1 MTDSI
6 IQHLLENKKHTANH
20 RNSKKTTT
28 FVFNKCSVTYLRKCP
43 IIQHLVSDSGHSQK
57 RLKESGTTHICKA
70 MKYTDLHLSPHSV
83 YLSKQRL
90 YRLKWTVTDNQWC
103 KYAASRNRFRNRKQL
118 ARKGMENSSEVVVF
132 YRAPRVPRSDF
143 NHRRVFDTLRSKMDT
158 MQGIIASYGQKK
170 RSIYR
175 QNRPF
180 NWPWS
185 VLYSTEFLL
194 TRTIFWKR
202 LKSIFHKKRS
212 RCVKSVICD

>member
-103 KYAASRNRFRNRKQL
+103 KYAASANNHVQLIDYQYVTQRAIGSKRRNDPISIIL
-118 ARKGMENSSEVVVF
+118 IIT
-132 YRAPRVPRSDF
+132 
-143 NHRRVFDTLRSKMDT
+143 TLNT
-158 MQGIIASYGQKK
+158 QG
-170 RSIYR
+170 
-175 QNRPF
+175 
-180 NWPWS
+180 
-185 VLYSTEFLL
+185 
-194 TRTIFWKR
+194 
-202 LKSIFHKKRS
+202 
-212 RCVKSVICD
+212 

>member
-90 YRLKWTVTDNQWC
+90 YRLKWIVIDNQWC
-103 KYAASRNRFRNRKQL
+103 KYAASASVPLRRL
-118 ARKGMENSSEVVVF
+118 TSTSATSSGSICSL
-132 YRAPRVPRSDF
+132 PRSWDVTVLSHGTR
-143 NHRRVFDTLRSKMDT
+143 HR
-158 MQGIIASYGQKK
+158 GIGLLSGDSWK
-170 RSIYR
+170 S
-175 QNRPF
+175 
-180 NWPWS
+180 
-185 VLYSTEFLL
+185 STAMG
-194 TRTIFWKR
+194 W
-202 LKSIFHKKRS
+202 
-212 RCVKSVICD
+212 

>member
-103 KYAASRNRFRNRKQL
+103 KYAASGNK
-118 ARKGMENSSEVVVF
+118 
-132 YRAPRVPRSDF
+132 
-143 NHRRVFDTLRSKMDT
+143 
-158 MQGIIASYGQKK
+158 IQKK
-170 RSIYR
+170 SINY
-175 QNRPF
+175 NINF
-180 NWPWS
+180 
-185 VLYSTEFLL
+185 STSHLKLFKISFFIISIVFLTL
-194 TRTIFWKR
+194 SLLNPKG
-202 LKSIFHKKRS
+202 
-212 RCVKSVICD
+212 

>member
-43 IIQHLVSDSGHSQK
+43 ITQHIVSDSGHSQK

-103 KYAASRNRFRNRKQL
+103 KYAASGRSLVSRPFFWCHSPSEFWAFFRHIK
-118 ARKGMENSSEVVVF
+118 VW
-132 YRAPRVPRSDF
+132 
-143 NHRRVFDTLRSKMDT
+143 
-158 MQGIIASYGQKK
+158 IASNKPSFTYGKC
-170 RSIYR
+170 REDTSSSLFSI
-175 QNRPF
+175 Q
-180 NWPWS
+180 
-185 VLYSTEFLL
+185 
-194 TRTIFWKR
+194 
-202 LKSIFHKKRS
+202 
-212 RCVKSVICD
+212 

>member
-103 KYAASRNRFRNRKQL
+103 KYAASANDVIVTIRHNPLVQ
-118 ARKGMENSSEVVVF
+118 
-132 YRAPRVPRSDF
+132 RALQHAFFIPLLTDF
-143 NHRRVFDTLRSKMDT
+143 NGFWPLF
-158 MQGIIASYGQKK
+158 
-170 RSIYR
+170 
-175 QNRPF
+175 RPF
-180 NWPWS
+180 
-185 VLYSTEFLL
+185 LYPDCISPSTGTESA
-194 TRTIFWKR
+194 R
-202 LKSIFHKKRS
+202 
-212 RCVKSVICD
+212 